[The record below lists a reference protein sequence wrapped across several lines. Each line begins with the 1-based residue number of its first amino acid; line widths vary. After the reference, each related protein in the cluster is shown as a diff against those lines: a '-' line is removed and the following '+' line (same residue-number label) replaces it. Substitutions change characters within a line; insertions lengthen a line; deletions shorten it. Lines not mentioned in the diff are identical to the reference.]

1 LAIADLRLLNK
12 NHPHEVPTW
21 KKGDGM
27 GELTIAGFGLNSFE
41 HFQDTWDRG
50 FCKTSLREED
60 AFDECVSFQ

>member
-1 LAIADLRLLNK
+1 
-12 NHPHEVPTW
+12 
-21 KKGDGM
+21 M

-50 FCKTSLREED
+50 FCKMSLREED